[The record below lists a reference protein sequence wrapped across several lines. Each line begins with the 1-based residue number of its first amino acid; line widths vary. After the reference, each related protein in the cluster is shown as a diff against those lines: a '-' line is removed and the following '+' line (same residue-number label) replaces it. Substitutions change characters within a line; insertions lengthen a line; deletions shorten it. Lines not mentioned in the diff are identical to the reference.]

1 MKLKGHRMQVFET
14 DIADIKLL
22 RPARHVD
29 SRGFFSEVFKERELC
44 EQGIDVR
51 FVQDNH
57 SLSAGKGVI
66 RGLHFQ
72 IPPFAQAKLL
82 RVTAGS
88 IFDVAVDIRWN
99 SLTFGRHIAVT
110 LSAADWNQIFIP
122 EGFAHGY
129 CTLDPNTEVI
139 YKVNDYYSP
148 EHDRGL
154 LWSDPALGIA
164 WPVSAEE
171 ALISDKDRSHP
182 FCLSCRDIFL
192 INRPAAAKAD
202 CNERNNSRRRLRYS
216 ALSGYPGGQQA
227 APAGLRQADDLLS
240 ADGSDAGWHPRDP
253 SHYDADGS
261 AAV

>member
-182 FCLSCRDIFL
+182 VLSQLPGYFSYKS
-192 INRPAAAKAD
+192 PG
-202 CNERNNSRRRLRYS
+202 
-216 ALSGYPGGQQA
+216 SGQG
-227 APAGLRQADDLLS
+227 
-240 ADGSDAGWHPRDP
+240 
-253 SHYDADGS
+253 
-261 AAV
+261 